1 VRAGSSV
8 HGVPTTLTERALTT
22 ADAAAI
28 AALSAALEEAEPID
42 ELYTE
47 TDVLEQLTAPSVDLS
62 TSSVGVFDGAE
73 LVGYG
78 LLTVSA
84 PNATWK
90 ATLLGGVLP
99 DYSGRGIGRRIVGEL
114 EGMASRDRDRDAPD
128 RPGELKVWVEEK
140 RERTRRLLAA
150 SGYDIWRY
158 FFRMLRDFDGLL
170 PVVTEPSGVTIRRY
184 QASDEE
190 ELLSV
195 SNESFADHWGSTPMD
210 LPRWRAEFSA
220 SSSFRPAHSWV
231 GMMDGEIVGFALN
244 SEFDGDTE
252 LRGFRTGYL
261 ARIGTLRRAR
271 GRGIAAAL
279 ISRSLQSMA
288 ADGYRRA
295 ELGVDADSPTGA
307 GRLYERLGFTVAD
320 RGMVVGKRF

>member
-1 VRAGSSV
+1 MA
-8 HGVPTTLTERALTT
+8 TTLTQRALTT

-28 AALSAALEEAEPID
+28 AALHAAIERAEPVD
-42 ELYTE
+42 ELTTE
-47 TDVLEQLTAPSVDLS
+47 TDVLEQLTAPSVDLES
-62 TSSVGVFDGAE
+62 SSVGVFDGSD

-78 LLTVSA
+78 LLTVSVPA
-84 PNATWK
+84 ASWK
-90 ATLLGGVLP
+90 AVLVGGVLP
-99 DYSGRGIGRRIVGEL
+99 DYTGRGIGRRIIGDL
-114 EGMASRDRDRDAPD
+114 EAMAARDRARDAPD
-128 RPGELKVWVEEK
+128 LPGELKVWVDET
-140 RERTRRLLAA
+140 RQGARRLLAS
-150 SGYDIWRY
+150 SGYETWRY
-158 FFRMLRDFDGLL
+158 FFRMLRNFDGSL
-170 PVVTEPSGVTIRRY
+170 PVVPEPPGVTIRRY
-184 QASDEE
+184 EASDEE
-190 ELLSV
+190 ELLSA

-210 LPRWRAEFSA
+210 LPRWRAEFSG

-231 GMMDGEIVGFALN
+231 AVIGGEIVGFALN

-279 ISRSLQSMA
+279 IGRTLESMA
-288 ADGYRRA
+288 ADGYRQA

-307 GRLYERLGFTVAD
+307 GRLYERLGFAVAD

>member
-1 VRAGSSV
+1 M
-8 HGVPTTLTERALTT
+8 HGVAITLIDRALTT
-22 ADAAAI
+22 ADAAGI
-28 AALSAALEEAEPID
+28 AALYGALEVAEPID

-47 TDVLEQLTAPSVDLS
+47 TDVLEQLTAPSVDLVN
-62 TSSVGVFDGAE
+62 SSVGVLKGE
-73 LVGYG
+73 HLVGFG
-78 LLTVSA
+78 LLAVSA

-90 ATLLGGVLP
+90 ATLIGGVLP
-99 DYSGRGIGRRIVGEL
+99 DYTGRGIGRRILGEL
-114 EGMASRDRDRDAPD
+114 EAMAARDRARDAPAL
-128 RPGELKVWVEEK
+128 PGELKVWVDEK
-140 RERTRRLLAA
+140 RHLARKLLTA
-150 SGYDIWRY
+150 SGYDTWRY
-158 FFRMLRDFDGLL
+158 FFRMLRDFDTSI
-170 PVVTEPSGVTIRRY
+170 PVVADPPGVTIRRY

-190 ELLSV
+190 DLLTV

-210 LPRWRAEFSA
+210 LPRWRAEFSG
-220 SSSFRPAHSWV
+220 SSSFRPGHSWV
-231 GMMDGEIVGFALN
+231 AVLDGEIVSFALS

-271 GRGIAAAL
+271 GRGLAAAL
-279 ISRSLQSMA
+279 ISRTLESMS

-320 RGMVVGKRF
+320 RGLVMGKRF

>member
-1 VRAGSSV
+1 MPARTSV
-8 HGVPTTLTERALTT
+8 HGVATTLTERALTT

-28 AALSAALEEAEPID
+28 AALNAAIEEAEPVD

-47 TDVLEQLTAPSVDLS
+47 TDVLEQLTAPSVDLEH
-62 TSSVGVFDGAE
+62 SSVGVFDGGD

-78 LLTVSA
+78 LLTVSV
-84 PNATWK
+84 PNASWK
-90 ATLLGGVLP
+90 AVLLGGVLP
-99 DYSGRGIGRRIVGEL
+99 DHTGRGIGRRIIGNL
-114 EGMASRDRDRDAPD
+114 EAMAFRDRDRDAPG
-128 RPGELKVWVEEK
+128 RPGELKVWVDEN
-140 RERTRRLLAA
+140 RARARSLLSA
-150 SGYDIWRY
+150 SGYDTWRY
-158 FFRMLRDFDGLL
+158 FFRMVRGFDGTL
-170 PVVTEPSGVTIRRY
+170 PLVEDPSGVTIRGY

-231 GMMDGEIVGFALN
+231 GVVDGRIVGFALN

-320 RGMVVGKRF
+320 RGRVVGKRF

>member
-1 VRAGSSV
+1 V
-8 HGVPTTLTERALTT
+8 HRVATTLTERALTT

-28 AALSAALEEAEPID
+28 AALQAAIEEAEPVD
-42 ELYTE
+42 ELSTE
-47 TDVLEQLTAPSVDLS
+47 SDVLEQLTAPSVDLRN
-62 TSSVGVFDGAE
+62 SSLGVFDGPD
-73 LVGYG
+73 LVGFG

-84 PNATWK
+84 PAASWK
-90 ATLLGGVLP
+90 AVLLGGVLP
-99 DYSGRGIGRRIVGEL
+99 DHTGRGIGRRIIGEL
-114 EGMASRDRDRDAPD
+114 EATASRDRERDAPG
-128 RPGELKVWVEEK
+128 RPGELKVWVDENRHRARK
-140 RERTRRLLAA
+140 LLAA
-150 SGYDIWRY
+150 SGYDTWRY
-158 FFRMLRDFDGLL
+158 FFRMLRDLGGPL
-170 PVVTEPSGVTIRRY
+170 PVVAAEPDGVTIRRY
-184 QASDEE
+184 RASDED

-210 LPRWRAEFSA
+210 LPRWRAEFSG
-220 SSSFRPAHSWV
+220 SSSFRPGHSWV
-231 GMMDGEIVGFALN
+231 AVVDGEIVSFALS

-271 GRGIAAAL
+271 GRGLAAAL
-279 ISRSLQSMA
+279 ISRTLESMV

-320 RGMVVGKRF
+320 RGMVVGKLF